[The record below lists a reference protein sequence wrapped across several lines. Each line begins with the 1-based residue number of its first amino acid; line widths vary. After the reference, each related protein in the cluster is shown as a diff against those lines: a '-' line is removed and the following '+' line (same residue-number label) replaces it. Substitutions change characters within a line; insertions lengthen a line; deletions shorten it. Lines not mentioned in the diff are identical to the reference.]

1 MSVQSGPH
9 KVAIKT
15 DIADA
20 NIPLL
25 IHYVTLLVS
34 NTITPHDAEMQF
46 QTTSSSLYTLPI
58 TAPKELI
65 DKFDNNNQ
73 HQSFLALF
81 NCISDMEVPLK
92 LHCSLAHLSI
102 EKL

>member
-46 QTTSSSLYTLPI
+46 QTTSSSLYTLP
-58 TAPKELI
+58 KELI